1 MTLIATSTQQTA
13 LTLNPAYA
21 ATLPNG
27 HTSALA
33 VPAGRW
39 AVKLREQGPR
49 AIAYA
54 VPLYRTNGAPFD
66 IATGHDHQAVQR
78 AAIQWAD
85 SARSLCMSYER
96 IIYAGTGTAAGEQ
109 TAGRWDSLD
118 RQDRRP

>member
-1 MTLIATSTQQTA
+1 MTLTATTHQTA

-21 ATLPNG
+21 TTLPNG
-27 HTSALA
+27 RTSALA

-39 AVKLREQGPR
+39 AVKLRQQGPR
-49 AIAYA
+49 TIAYA
-54 VPLYRTNGAPFD
+54 VPLYRTNGGPFD

-85 SARSLCMSYER
+85 SARSLCMSYQR
-96 IIYAGTGTAAGEQ
+96 IVYTGTGTAVGEQ
-109 TAGRWDSLD
+109 TAGRWDTIN